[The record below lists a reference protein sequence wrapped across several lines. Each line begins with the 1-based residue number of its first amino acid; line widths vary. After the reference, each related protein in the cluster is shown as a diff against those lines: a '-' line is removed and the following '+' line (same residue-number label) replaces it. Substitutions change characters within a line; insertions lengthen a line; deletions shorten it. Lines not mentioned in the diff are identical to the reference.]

1 MVKFY
6 ISLINREEITV
17 EEVPKLWNA
26 KVREELGM

>member
-17 EEVPKLWNA
+17 DEVPKLWND
-26 KVREELGM
+26 KVRKVLGI

>member
-17 EEVPKLWNA
+17 DEVPNLWNA
-26 KVREELGM
+26 KVKQELGI